1 MKSIKK
7 FQSLY
12 GLWNFFY
19 NQLTYYMDMCEEGD
33 LIVSLTRDE
42 QIQID
47 INFFMTVDQYFQIKY
62 IMNDVGNGRS

>member
-19 NQLTYYMDMCEEGD
+19 ILLTYYMDMCEEGD

-47 INFFMTVDQYFQIKY
+47 INFFMTVD
-62 IMNDVGNGRS
+62 